1 MSKPP
6 AREQAQVNI
15 RMPDDLRD
23 RIKAA
28 ADANNRSM
36 NAEIVAALEDKFPA
50 PTPVQMTV
58 HDMFQYLQAAPTRA
72 ERLARLDEVN
82 RLIADMLPELE
93 PRFEQKRPGHM
104 RLHFGKSPDDK

>member
-36 NAEIVAALEDKFPA
+36 NAEIVAS
-50 PTPVQMTV
+50 
-58 HDMFQYLQAAPTRA
+58 
-72 ERLARLDEVN
+72 LDEAYPAGPSEFDLALAATMKDGVS
-82 RLIADMLPELE
+82 RRAKFQGGLVVLE
-93 PRFEQKRPGHM
+93 RN
-104 RLHFGKSPDDK
+104 DDGVSIRREDGQPLY

>member
-36 NAEIVAALEDKFPA
+36 NAEIVAS
-50 PTPVQMTV
+50 
-58 HDMFQYLQAAPTRA
+58 
-72 ERLARLDEVN
+72 LDEAYPAGPSEFDLALAATMKDGVS
-82 RLIADMLPELE
+82 RRATFAGSLVVLE
-93 PRFEQKRPGHM
+93 RSDGGVSIRREDGQPFVPMSG
-104 RLHFGKSPDDK
+104 